1 MSVLDVASLYMRLR
15 MMMISELSESL
26 NEFEAAANATLSE
39 VTTDTIIVTLWVT
52 N

>member
-1 MSVLDVASLYMRLR
+1 MSVLNVASLYMRLS
-15 MMMISELSESL
+15 MMISELSESL